1 MFWINQFCEVFSAAL
16 CDLVVS
22 TFVFFSVV
30 RVRWSESSILYCRG
44 GKLRFKARKFD
55 MLLQMF
61 GTFVALLCTFGC
73 VLLLKLYFR
82 WVQFSPLLG
91 RVREKWQCQ
100 SGVRENGIG
109 STHSMQPKSTQ
120 KCEGKTQFRFNHQC
134 IGEKAVIDMLQN

>member
-1 MFWINQFCEVFSAAL
+1 MFWINQFCEVFSVAL

-22 TFVFFSVV
+22 TFVFS
-30 RVRWSESSILYCRG
+30 RWSELGGENPPYCRG

-61 GTFVALLCTFGC
+61 ATLGALLCTFGP
-73 VLLLKLYFR
+73 VLRLKLYFR
-82 WVQFSPLLG
+82 WLQFSPLLG

-100 SGVRENGIG
+100 SGLRENGIG

-120 KCEGKTQFRFNHQC
+120 KCEGKTQGQSSMHH
-134 IGEKAVIDMLQN
+134 GEKAVIDMLQN